1 MQQKQIK
8 SKGDQMAKNEQN
20 EFIIDE
26 SWEEGVKHGWN
37 CYIVRDNGNLINKS
51 PRPHEGDKEL
61 HEFVENKMPELFEDF
76 YQSII
81 DGIADAGG
89 DPDVAVE
96 LCEELLAPN
105 LGDTLIW
112 FAGQTNPELIRRNK

>member
-1 MQQKQIK
+1 MQTNN
-8 SKGDQMAKNEQN
+8 KNEKEINMANGEQ
-20 EFIIDE
+20 FIIDE
-26 SWEEGVKHGWN
+26 KWEEGVKHGWN
-37 CYIVRDNGNLINKS
+37 CYIVKDNGNLINKKKVD
-51 PRPHEGDKEL
+51 PEL
-61 HEFVENKMPELFEDF
+61 IEFVENKMPELFEDF